1 MKRVFVT
8 QYPMRRNGRGD
19 LVPTFDV
26 TPASDYGTLEILL
39 PGGPVVLSTEHLVRT
54 LKQKL
59 STFCDDDYLLCMGD
73 PAVIAVA
80 SSVAAMKNGGRM
92 KLLIWNRQTA
102 KYLAVEVDLY
112 NNKVPEHAA

>member
-8 QYPMRRNGRGD
+8 QYPMRRDGQNN
-19 LVPTFDV
+19 LVPVHDI
-26 TPASDYGTLEILL
+26 TPAAQYGALDILL

-59 STFCDDDYLLCMGD
+59 ADFTDDDYLLCMGD

-80 SSVAAMKNGGRM
+80 ASIASAKNGGRYR
-92 KLLIWNRQTA
+92 LLIWDRRSST
-102 KYLAVEVDLY
+102 YLPVEVDLY
-112 NNKVPEHAA
+112 HNRQQEHV

>member
-8 QYPMRRNGRGD
+8 QYPMRRNAQGD
-19 LVPTFDV
+19 LVPVHDV
-26 TPASDYGTLEILL
+26 TPATEYGSLEILL

-59 STFCDDDYLLCMGD
+59 ATFTDDDYLLCMGD

-80 SSVAAMKNGGRM
+80 SSIAAMKNGGRM
-92 KLLIWNRQTA
+92 KLLIWNRQTN

-112 NNKVPEHAA
+112 HNKPVEHEA